1 MSSTDSTETPHS
13 NGETEKELPDMPA
26 RPVDPSR
33 RPNPRP
39 SSERAGPMQ
48 SPVVSETEVTTLPE
62 PKQTPALNP
71 KKVGLAATGDEEF
84 DMEQVVPPTPT
95 SDGDGD
101 STVL

>member
-39 SSERAGPMQ
+39 SSGPMQ

-71 KKVGLAATGDEEF
+71 KKVGLASTGDEEF